1 MKMANLIMLGL
12 KSVKT
17 LISKHKRL
25 AAELVLSLLLA
36 LSVGCGITLHNNNK
50 RLSEGLET
58 A

>member
-25 AAELVLSLLLA
+25 AAELVLGLLLA
-36 LSVGCGITLHNNNK
+36 LSVSCGITLHNNNK